1 MSLPTSTN
9 DVTARKLSSVIDG
22 LWTKIKSTFAKPG
35 DITTA
40 IQALD
45 VSSVGGDG
53 KYISAISETDGKISA
68 TATTM
73 DTTPTASSTKAV
85 TSGGVNNALD
95 KKVNIANVD
104 ISGQSTT
111 ILALVQTMATSQIH
125 YKRFY
130 TSSDGGSAN
139 ISDKPTGT
147 TNAGFMF
154 EAYCNRYVSS
164 SDWRYVVLC
173 YVQANRP
180 KIAWIK
186 NGDTSISWQDL
197 NTNTDT
203 KVTQTADNSSTGT
216 GFELLFSAT
225 ADNTTRTEAARKSSR
240 LTFQPSTGTLTATKF
255 SGPLTG
261 NVTGNCSGSSGS
273 CTGNAATATTA
284 TNANITRTAD
294 TTNGDKLQIG
304 TGTAVNITNAK
315 HAASADSASKV
326 TNKLTLKIKTGS
338 TEGTNLYTYDGSAAK
353 ALDIKQGSN
362 ITLTAA
368 AGSLTIAG
376 TDTKNTV
383 GVGPVTHTYDT
394 SYYVPFTSSSPTSA
408 SNAQSYTS
416 MSGEGY
422 SNTALLSF
430 VDDPVKGMQGF
441 ITGNLIGRF
450 NGVPPQTADGKL
462 VTVGMDGQLVVSS
475 ILEADVALT
484 SNVEPLLTQ
493 SRGVAKLQDSAN
505 GAITGFYCDSGSGG
519 SDKYGIRF
527 GSGGGLTYN
536 NSYIIHTVT
545 GDASGYMHLFEGI
558 AQYAYSATSA
568 SSATNANITRTAD
581 TTNGDK
587 LQIGTGTAVNIT
599 NAKHAASADSA
610 SKVANKL
617 TLKIK
622 TGSTEGTNL
631 YTYDGSAAKTL
642 DIKQGSNITL
652 TAAAGSLTIAGTDT
666 KNTVGVGA
674 ASHAYDHNYYVPFTT
689 STQSAASN
697 AQSYTELT
705 GEMETRTPLL
715 RFVDDPIKGMQ
726 GFMAGNQIG
735 RFNGVPPET
744 ADGKLVTVGMDGQ
757 LVVSSILETDVALSS
772 NVEPLLT
779 VGRKVIKTG
788 STGGWDEAAPEPNG
802 EILGFNCS
810 KTASNNRD
818 GFGIALNVNGTMTGG
833 LTFTETVNGT
843 KSTSYILAYANGAIT
858 GGKKFHFYGSS
869 DYAITAGTAVS
880 AGSAGSATNVAL
892 TGSVKTTSTSNGD
905 TIQFRAGSGTAGT
918 VTIVN
923 AKHAASADSATSASY
938 LKDATNT
945 SRTAKVSYYG
955 SGAISGSNAVQY
967 LAGFYTPDGSSSST
981 ICDVPHAKMLMYIFG
996 QLYSSRCT
1004 TINSN
1009 HTLSLSDFSNNAE
1022 GSLYM
1027 YQNVTAASKTLT
1039 WTYRHTQ
1046 GLGTTTGTVE
1056 KGCTAV
1062 FILDDATNAVFTRI
1076 M

>member
-1 MSLPTSTN
+1 MALPTTLTN
-9 DVTARKLSSVIDG
+9 VTTRKLASTISN
-22 LWTKIKSTFAKPG
+22 LWTKIAANFLKPVSG
-35 DITTA
+35 T
-40 IQALD
+40 IQL
-45 VSSVGGDG
+45 SS
-53 KYISAISETDGKISA
+53 
-68 TATTM
+68 
-73 DTTPTASSTKAV
+73 
-85 TSGGVNNALD
+85 
-95 KKVNIANVD
+95 
-104 ISGQSTT
+104 
-111 ILALVQTMATSQIH
+111 
-125 YKRFY
+125 
-130 TSSDGGSAN
+130 
-139 ISDKPTGT
+139 
-147 TNAGFMF
+147 
-154 EAYCNRYVSS
+154 
-164 SDWRYVVLC
+164 
-173 YVQANRP
+173 
-180 KIAWIK
+180 
-186 NGDTSISWQDL
+186 
-197 NTNTDT
+197 
-203 KVTQTADNSSTGT
+203 
-216 GFELLFSAT
+216 
-225 ADNTTRTEAARKSSR
+225 NTTTKI
-240 LTFQPSTGTLTATKF
+240 GTLNGTDVNLQMPTI
-255 SGPLTG
+255 P
-261 NVTGNCSGSSGS
+261 
-273 CTGNAATATTA
+273 AA
-284 TNANITRTAD
+284 AN
-294 TTNGDKLQIG
+294 NGKLNLQVN
-304 TGTAVNITNAK
+304 TGTATQLFTANQSGNST
-315 HAASADSASKV
+315 
-326 TNKLTLKIKTGS
+326 LTL
-338 TEGTNLYTYDGSAAK
+338 
-353 ALDIKQGSN
+353 KQGSN
-362 ITLTAA
+362 A
-368 AGSLTIAG
+368 SLSVSSNTVTIA
-376 TDTKNTV
+376 
-383 GVGPVTHTYDT
+383 
-394 SYYVPFTSSSPTSA
+394 A
-408 SNAQSYTS
+408 
-416 MSGEGY
+416 
-422 SNTALLSF
+422 
-430 VDDPVKGMQGF
+430 
-441 ITGNLIGRF
+441 
-450 NGVPPQTADGKL
+450 
-462 VTVGMDGQLVVSS
+462 
-475 ILEADVALT
+475 
-484 SNVEPLLTQ
+484 
-493 SRGVAKLQDSAN
+493 
-505 GAITGFYCDSGSGG
+505 
-519 SDKYGIRF
+519 
-527 GSGGGLTYN
+527 
-536 NSYIIHTVT
+536 
-545 GDASGYMHLFEGI
+545 
-558 AQYAYSATSA
+558 
-568 SSATNANITRTAD
+568 
-581 TTNGDK
+581 
-587 LQIGTGTAVNIT
+587 
-599 NAKHAASADSA
+599 
-610 SKVANKL
+610 
-617 TLKIK
+617 
-622 TGSTEGTNL
+622 
-631 YTYDGSAAKTL
+631 
-642 DIKQGSNITL
+642 
-652 TAAAGSLTIAGTDT
+652 TDT

-674 ASHAYDHNYYVPFTT
+674 VSSHEYGAYYYVPCVSGYQSSATNAQSYTEAGSTSLLAITEDPVAGWMANVGTSFMGLFASRPTSSMEGKIVTVNMDGILEVSSVATDSVALAANVEPLLTTTRGVDKVKINPQQSGETNMRIAGFAATSSTGGTNNYGIWLGNGSGSLTYNNSYIISKIDPSASSSYGQAHKFSGLSQYAITANSATSATTANKVGNSLTLTIKSGTTEGTDKYTFNGSAGKTLNFAAGSNISLTAGTNSLTIAATNTKNTVGTGAATHTYDKYYYVPFTT

-715 RFVDDPIKGMQ
+715 RFVDDPVKGMQ
-726 GFMAGNQIG
+726 GFIAGNQIG

-757 LVVSSILETDVALSS
+757 LIVSSILETDVALSS

-843 KSTSYILAYANGAIT
+843 KSTSYILAYAHGAIT

-905 TIQFRAGSGTAGT
+905 TIQFQAGSGTAGT

-1046 GLGTTTGTVE
+1046 GLGTATGTVE